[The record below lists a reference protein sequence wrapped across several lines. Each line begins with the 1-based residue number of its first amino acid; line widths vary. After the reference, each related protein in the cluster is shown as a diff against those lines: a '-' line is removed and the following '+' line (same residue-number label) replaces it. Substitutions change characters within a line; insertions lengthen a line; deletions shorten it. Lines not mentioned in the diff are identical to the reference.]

1 MSFSGP
7 SRAPLSLAALCLLG
21 LALLAARPA
30 PASAAGYTCEASALA
45 ATIGPSPRI
54 EPITANKGEST
65 CKTAQAGGNLPA
77 SPLPVTGSLL
87 SATTEIQPPSGDPAG
102 QTATAAGGLGELRV
116 AGLPIPLQRPD
127 TSQLPGP
134 QTIPGVATIDVRAA
148 VEALVPKDFSAQ
160 LLDVKALR
168 AQVVGKC
175 VNGSPQLTGTSSV
188 ASVNV
193 LGQELP
199 TDRATTTTLNAV
211 DTSNIDP
218 SNLNP
223 DQLGIP
229 GVTIGPVIQQF
240 LDALPTISIPATAV
254 QVKVTPGQK
263 ITGGGK
269 LTQHALDLSI
279 TAGGQNV
286 LALTVGDATVGSA
299 NVNCGGVADL
309 ALECTSRKLV
319 LIDVYE
325 RAGRVQLLG
334 AANRRFAGQRVRIVF
349 TATGKTVARPLVTA
363 GGLFRGTA
371 KLPPLALRGTNRARY
386 QARISKQSSLRL
398 KLRRRL
404 IVSSTAAKG
413 GRVTIA
419 GRVTRPLG
427 SPVQTVVVKRRLSC
441 GRYQVVKRFKPR
453 PNGHFSITVG
463 GPAQSQAAVYRL
475 QTRVR
480 KFETNPKL
488 FPTFTLPRAV
498 VLG

>member
-1 MSFSGP
+1 
-7 SRAPLSLAALCLLG
+7 
-21 LALLAARPA
+21 
-30 PASAAGYTCEASALA
+30 
-45 ATIGPSPRI
+45 
-54 EPITANKGEST
+54 
-65 CKTAQAGGNLPA
+65 
-77 SPLPVTGSLL
+77 
-87 SATTEIQPPSGDPAG
+87 
-102 QTATAAGGLGELRV
+102 
-116 AGLPIPLQRPD
+116 
-127 TSQLPGP
+127 
-134 QTIPGVATIDVRAA
+134 
-148 VEALVPKDFSAQ
+148 
-160 LLDVKALR
+160 
-168 AQVVGKC
+168 
-175 VNGSPQLTGTSSV
+175 
-188 ASVNV
+188 
-193 LGQELP
+193 
-199 TDRATTTTLNAV
+199 
-211 DTSNIDP
+211 
-218 SNLNP
+218 
-223 DQLGIP
+223 
-229 GVTIGPVIQQF
+229 
-240 LDALPTISIPATAV
+240 
-254 QVKVTPGQK
+254 
-263 ITGGGK
+263 
-269 LTQHALDLSI
+269 
-279 TAGGQNV
+279 
-286 LALTVGDATVGSA
+286 VGDATVGSA

-488 FPTFTLPRAV
+488 FPTFTLPRFV
-498 VLG
+498 DLS